1 MLKTKNSGI
10 KLWKKREK
18 LFKTIL
24 KFEEMHKRHKGKL
37 WADIKNNYFNRSGSS
52 RGF

>member
-10 KLWKKREK
+10 KLREKREK

-24 KFEEMHKRHKGKL
+24 EFEEMHKRHKSKL
-37 WADIKNNYFNRSGSS
+37 
-52 RGF
+52 